1 MPMREY
7 RIVNLKNMLPSHQTD
22 KADSTFKEIWKISK
36 PKPTQCIKLGEYI
49 ILKNDK
55 VQSDEV
61 ISVKTPDKQQ
71 KQKVIETYPPHL
83 KSQIRSLEVELKLT
97 QNHLKKIKKEV
108 ESEEIKQLKISKQIE
123 FLKHIASELRTNTDN
138 QNYIKRFRNR
148 YSSFNECLDKRLK
161 GLAPEEKEEVIT
173 LLDDLKERIIE
184 VEKYIK

>member
-1 MPMREY
+1 MREY
-7 RIVNLKNMLPSHQTD
+7 RIVNLKDKLPTHQTD
-22 KADSTFKEIWKISK
+22 KADSTVKEIWKISK
-36 PKPTQCIKLGEYI
+36 PKPTQCLKFGEFL

-61 ISVKTPDKQQ
+61 ISVKTPDKQK
-71 KQKVIETYPPHL
+71 KQKVIETYPLHL
-83 KSQIRSLEVELKLT
+83 RSQIQSLEVELKLT
-97 QNHLKKIKKEV
+97 QKHLKKIKKEV

-123 FLKHIASELRTNTDN
+123 FLNQRASELRSNTDN

-161 GLAPEEKEEVIT
+161 GLSPEEKEEVIT

-184 VEKYIK
+184 VKKYIK